1 MLEIHLLTTGILK
14 NVSLKVKKGTCLG
27 ISGSSGSG
35 KTTLLNAIAGYTQYS
50 GDIILADENINKKPV
65 WLRSCRYLN
74 QRLYLFPFMTVTQNL
89 WLAQY
94 GAKQKR
100 SKEREVAILDQMG
113 IAHLA
118 TRYPHQISGGEQQR
132 VALARALISQP
143 KLLLLDE
150 PFSSLDWE
158 TRYQLW
164 ELITALKTAEMTM
177 IMVTHEPREIEA
189 LADETVFLSKG
200 QVVTENKRVE
210 K

>member
-1 MLEIHLLTTGILK
+1 MLEINSLTTGILNNISL
-14 NVSLKVKKGTCLG
+14 NVITGECLG
-27 ISGSSGSG
+27 VSGTSGSG
-35 KTTLLNAIAGYTQYS
+35 KTTLLNAIAGYTNYL
-50 GDIILADENINKKPV
+50 GDIILDNKNINQQPV

-74 QRLYLFPFMTVTQNL
+74 QRLYLFPFMTVAQNL

-100 SKEREVAILDQMG
+100 NKDREIEILEQMG
-113 IAHLA
+113 IAHLSA
-118 TRYPHQISGGEQQR
+118 RYPNQISGGEQQR

-164 ELITALKTAEMTM
+164 DIIIALKTKRMTM

-189 LADETVFLSKG
+189 LADKTILLSKG
-200 QVVTENKRVE
+200 QIIS
-210 K
+210 

>member
-1 MLEIHLLTTGILK
+1 MRLLDILHTP
-14 NVSLKVKKGTCLG
+14 V
-27 ISGSSGSG
+27 IS
-35 KTTLLNAIAGYTQYS
+35 TLQIK
-50 GDIILADENINKKPV
+50 NINEQPV

-100 SKEREVAILDQMG
+100 SKEREKMILEQMG
-113 IAHLA
+113 IVHLA
-118 TRYPHQISGGEQQR
+118 ARYPYQISGGEQQR

-164 ELITALKTAEMTM
+164 DVIDFLKSKEITM

-189 LADETVFLSKG
+189 LADKTVLLSKG
-200 QVVTENKRVE
+200 QVVTEHSIL
-210 K
+210 